1 MQILASGT
9 GRQRPPEGP
18 GKPLN
23 LKLELENRAREAHLN
38 RRLRNEYCS
47 PMNDTNNTTE
57 SVTETRAFDTEV
69 HQLLKLMINA
79 LYSNREIFL
88 RELVSNASDALDKL
102 RFRALTDSE
111 LQGTAG
117 AAQISI
123 TIDSA
128 QNTLV
133 VTDNGIG
140 MTREDV
146 IENLGTIARSGTA
159 RFLESLSGDQ
169 KADAK
174 LIGQFGV
181 GFYSAFIVADRV
193 TVETRHAA
201 DPADQAVRWSSDG
214 KGEYTLEATTLPEPG
229 TRVELHL
236 AEEHR
241 DLLEPD
247 RVKRIVRHYSN
258 HISFPIRVVEAGDES
273 DEAPEIVN
281 DTQALWIR
289 PKAEIE
295 DAEYEEFYQ
304 GLSGDLQPPA
314 KWAHHHVEGTQSY
327 SMLLFL
333 PGQAPFDLAWNRD
346 DRRGVKLY
354 IQRVFIMDAA
364 EQLLPRYLRFVRGIV
379 DSADLPLNVSREIL
393 QDSPLLDKIRAA
405 VVRRSLDMIEK
416 LADEGGE
423 AWATFQREFGNVLK
437 EGVIEDPENRE
448 RIAGLLRF
456 ASTAEQTAHSVSL
469 ADYLARAGEQPDAI
483 WYLTGDSMDQLLA
496 SPHLEAFSKAG
507 VEVLLLTDPIDVWLV
522 NHLFEFDGKP
532 LKSAASGEFEAPAEE
547 GEEATEEQQQQRD
560 ELCGTIKKLLGE
572 RVGNVRPSKRLTDS
586 ASCIAEEAGGMTL
599 QMRRLLKQA
608 GQDVPDVKPD
618 LEINPRHPLVERLAE
633 TGDEAR
639 RSELAHLL
647 LDQALLIDGGELADP
662 AGFVKRVNKL
672 LSTQD

>member
-1 MQILASGT
+1 
-9 GRQRPPEGP
+9 
-18 GKPLN
+18 
-23 LKLELENRAREAHLN
+23 
-38 RRLRNEYCS
+38 
-47 PMNDTNNTTE
+47 MNDTNNTAG
-57 SVTETRAFDTEV
+57 SAAETRAFDTEV

-102 RFRALTDSE
+102 RFQALTDSG
-111 LQGTAG
+111 LQAV
-117 AAQISI
+117 AQEPEI
-123 TIDSA
+123 TIIVDPGE
-128 QNTLV
+128 NTLV
-133 VTDNGIG
+133 VSDNGIG

-169 KADAK
+169 KADAR

-201 DPADQAVRWSSDG
+201 AGADEGVRWSSDG
-214 KGEYTLEATTLPEPG
+214 KGEYTIEATTLSEPG
-229 TRVELHL
+229 TRVRLHL
-236 AEEHR
+236 AEDHR
-241 DLLEPD
+241 DLLELD
-247 RVKRIVRHYSN
+247 KAKHIVRHYSN
-258 HISFPIRVVEAGDES
+258 HISFPIRIIAVGDES

-304 GLSGDLQPPA
+304 GLSGDLQPPV

-364 EQLLPRYLRFVRGIV
+364 EQLLPRYLRFIRGVV

-405 VVRRSLDMIEK
+405 VVRRALDMIEK
-416 LADEGGE
+416 LAEDGGE
-423 AWATFQREFGNVLK
+423 AWTTFQREFGNVLK

-456 ASTAEQTAHSVSL
+456 ASTAERTPHSVSL
-469 ADYLARAGEQPDAI
+469 AEYLARAGEQPDAV

-532 LKSAASGEFEAPAEE
+532 LKSAASGEFEAPADE
-547 GEEATEEQQQQRD
+547 GEEATEEVQQQRD
-560 ELCGTIKKLLGE
+560 ELCGTIKKLLGD

-599 QMRRLLKQA
+599 QMRRMLKQA
-608 GQDVPDVKPD
+608 GQDVPEFKPD
-618 LEINPRHPLVERLAE
+618 LEINPGHPLVARLAE
-633 TGDEAR
+633 TGDESR
-639 RSELAHLL
+639 RTELAHLL

-672 LSTQD
+672 LSA